1 MRQLEI
7 RTRRLVN
14 DTLAGEY
21 HSVFK
26 GRGMD
31 FDEVRE
37 YVPGDEVRTIDWNV
51 TARAGRPF
59 VKKFTEE
66 RELTILLLVDV
77 SASGNFGSAAQSKR
91 ELAAELASVL
101 AFSAIRNSDKV
112 GLILFTDRIEQYI
125 PPKKGRRHVLRV
137 VREILFY
144 QPRGR
149 GTDTVKALDFANHIL
164 HRRAIAFLISDFQ
177 SPGDPDQ
184 ALADLRR
191 AMRQT
196 NRRHDLVALHIQD
209 AREKSLPDVGVL
221 AIEDAE
227 TGEVVELD
235 TADPEVRARFEQ
247 EVNDRTQRLVRGFRA
262 EAIDT
267 LELDTALALFAGVAT
282 LLQKPGTETLMKN
295 RFKFNLWR
303 GLALSAAALS
313 LASLHGFALTMRARQ
328 VRQLRR
334 GTAALPLR

>member
-1 MRQLEI
+1 MNSDKAKTIMGRMRQLEI

-14 DTLAGEY
+14 DTLAGQY

-51 TARAGRPF
+51 TARTGHAF

-77 SASGNFGSAAQSKR
+77 SASGNFGSAERTKR
-91 ELAAELASVL
+91 ELAAELAGVL

-112 GLILFTDRIEQYI
+112 GLILYTDEVELYI

-137 VREILFY
+137 VREILYF
-144 QPRGR
+144 QPAGR

-164 HRRAIAFLISDFQ
+164 HRRAIAFLVSDFQ
-177 SPGDPDQ
+177 SSEDPEV
-184 ALADLRR
+184 ALAALRR
-191 AMRQT
+191 ALRQT
-196 NRRHDLVALHIQD
+196 NRRHDLIALHIQD
-209 AREKSLPDVGVL
+209 AREKSLPDVGL
-221 AIEDAE
+221 LNMEDAE

-235 TADPEVRARFEQ
+235 TADPEIRARFAADVTE
-247 EVNDRTQRLVRGFRA
+247 RTQLLIRGFRA
-262 EAIDT
+262 EGVDT
-267 LELDTALALFAGVAT
+267 LELDTGAPYLPALQRFF
-282 LLQKPGTETLMKN
+282 KN
-295 RFKFNLWR
+295 REQRN
-303 GLALSAAALS
+303 
-313 LASLHGFALTMRARQ
+313 
-328 VRQLRR
+328 
-334 GTAALPLR
+334 

>member
-14 DTLAGEY
+14 DSLAGQY

-51 TARAGRPF
+51 TARTGHPF

-66 RELTILLLVDV
+66 RELTMLLLVDV
-77 SASGNFGSAAQSKR
+77 SASGNFGSAPQSKR
-91 ELAAELASVL
+91 ELAAEIASVL

-112 GLILFTDRIEQYI
+112 GLILYTDRVEEYI
-125 PPKKGRRHVLRV
+125 PPKKGRRHVLRL
-137 VREILFY
+137 VREILFH

-177 SPGDPDQ
+177 SSEEPEL
-184 ALADLRR
+184 ALENLRR

-209 AREKSLPDVGVL
+209 AREKTLPDVGVL
-221 AIEDAE
+221 AIQDAE
-227 TGEVVELD
+227 TDEVVELD
-235 TADPEVRARFEQ
+235 TADPEIRRGFEK
-247 EVNDRTQRLVRGFRA
+247 EVNERTQRLVRGFRA

-267 LELDTALALFAGVAT
+267 LELDTALPYLPALQRFF
-282 LLQKPGTETLMKN
+282 KN
-295 RFKFNLWR
+295 RE
-303 GLALSAAALS
+303 
-313 LASLHGFALTMRARQ
+313 
-328 VRQLRR
+328 RR
-334 GTAALPLR
+334 H

>member
-1 MRQLEI
+1 MNPDRAKEIMSRMRKLEI

-14 DTLAGEY
+14 NTLAGEY

-77 SASGNFGSAAQSKR
+77 SASGNFGSAALSKR

-112 GLILFTDRIEQYI
+112 GLILYTDQIEQYI

-137 VREILFY
+137 VREILFH

-164 HRRAIAFLISDFQ
+164 RRRAIAFLISDFQ
-177 SPGDPDQ
+177 ASGDPDK
-184 ALADLRR
+184 ALEDLRR

-196 NRRHDLVALHIQD
+196 NRRHDLVALHIED
-209 AREKSLPDVGVL
+209 GREKSLPDVGVL
-221 AIEDAE
+221 AMEDAE
-227 TGEVVELD
+227 TGEVVELN
-235 TADPEVRARFEQ
+235 TADPEVRSRFAQ
-247 EVNDRTQRLVRGFRA
+247 ESNDRMQRLVRGFRG

-267 LELDTALALFAGVAT
+267 LELDTAAPYMPALQHF
-282 LLQKPGTETLMKN
+282 
-295 RFKFNLWR
+295 FKTR
-303 GLALSAAALS
+303 E
-313 LASLHGFALTMRARQ
+313 
-328 VRQLRR
+328 RR
-334 GTAALPLR
+334 RS

>member
-1 MRQLEI
+1 MNAEIARNNLGRMRQLEI

-14 DTLAGEY
+14 DSLAGEY
-21 HSVFK
+21 RSVFK

-31 FDEVRE
+31 FDDVRE
-37 YVPGDEVRTIDWNV
+37 YVPGDEIRTIDWNV

-66 RELTILLLVDV
+66 RELTLLLLVDV
-77 SASGNFGSAAQSKR
+77 SASGNFGSAAKSKR

-101 AFSAIRNSDKV
+101 AFSAIHNNDKV
-112 GLILFTDRIEQYI
+112 GLILYTDRVEEYI

-137 VREILFY
+137 VREILFHE
-144 QPRGR
+144 PRGR

-177 SPGDPDQ
+177 SSGDPDE
-184 ALADLRR
+184 ALIELRR

-221 AIEDAE
+221 AMEDAE
-227 TGEVVELD
+227 TDEVVELD
-235 TADPEVRARFEQ
+235 TADPEVRARFAEG
-247 EVNDRTQRLVRGFRA
+247 VNERTRRLVRGFRA

-267 LELDTALALFAGVAT
+267 LELDTALPYLPALQRFF
-282 LLQKPGTETLMKN
+282 QN
-295 RFKFNLWR
+295 RE
-303 GLALSAAALS
+303 
-313 LASLHGFALTMRARQ
+313 
-328 VRQLRR
+328 RR
-334 GTAALPLR
+334 H

>member
-1 MRQLEI
+1 MNPERAKTILNRMRQLEI
-7 RTRRLVN
+7 RTRRLVT

-37 YVPGDEVRTIDWNV
+37 YVAGDEVRTIDWNV

-66 RELTILLLVDV
+66 RELTILLIVDV

-91 ELAAELASVL
+91 ELAAEVASVL

-112 GLILFTDRIEQYI
+112 GLILYTDRIEEYI

-137 VREILFY
+137 AREILFHE
-144 QPRGR
+144 PCGH

-164 HRRAIAFLISDFQ
+164 RRRAIAFLISDFQ
-177 SPGDPDQ
+177 SPGDPGE
-184 ALADLRR
+184 ALEHLRR

-209 AREKSLPDVGVL
+209 GREKSLPNVGLL

-235 TADPEVRARFEQ
+235 TADPETRARFAREAS
-247 EVNDRTQRLVRGFRA
+247 ERTQQLVRGFRA

-267 LELDTALALFAGVAT
+267 LELDTAAPCLPAL
-282 LLQKPGTETLMKN
+282 Q
-295 RFKFNLWR
+295 RFFKTR
-303 GLALSAAALS
+303 E
-313 LASLHGFALTMRARQ
+313 
-328 VRQLRR
+328 RR
-334 GTAALPLR
+334 RS

>member
-1 MRQLEI
+1 MNPEKARSILSQMQKLEI

-14 DTLAGEY
+14 DSLAGEY

-37 YVPGDEVRTIDWNV
+37 YVAGDEVRTIDWNV

-66 RELTILLLVDV
+66 RELTILLMVDV
-77 SASGNFGSAAQSKR
+77 SASGNFGSAAKSKR

-112 GLILFTDRIEQYI
+112 GLILYSDRVEQYI

-137 VREILFY
+137 VREILFHE
-144 QPRGR
+144 PKGR

-177 SPGDPDQ
+177 SPGDPGK

-196 NRRHDLVALHIQD
+196 NRRHDLIAVHIED
-209 AREKSLPDVGVL
+209 AREKSLPNVGVL

-235 TADPEVRARFEQ
+235 TADPDVRKLFER
-247 EVNDRTQRLVRGFRA
+247 ETNDRTERLVKGFRA

-267 LELDTALALFAGVAT
+267 LELDTATPYLPALKHF
-282 LLQKPGTETLMKN
+282 
-295 RFKFNLWR
+295 FKSR
-303 GLALSAAALS
+303 E
-313 LASLHGFALTMRARQ
+313 
-328 VRQLRR
+328 RR
-334 GTAALPLR
+334 R

>member
-1 MRQLEI
+1 MNHMNPEKAKNILGRMRQLEI

-14 DTLAGEY
+14 DSLAGQY

-37 YVPGDEVRTIDWNV
+37 YVPGYEVRTIDWNV
-51 TARAGRPF
+51 TARTGHPF

-66 RELTILLLVDV
+66 RELTMLLLVDV
-77 SASGNFGSAAQSKR
+77 SASGNFGSAPQSKR
-91 ELAAELASVL
+91 ELAAEIASVL

-112 GLILFTDRIEQYI
+112 GLILYTDRVEEYI
-125 PPKKGRRHVLRV
+125 PPKKGRRHVLRL
-137 VREILFY
+137 VREILFH

-177 SPGDPDQ
+177 SSEEPEL
-184 ALADLRR
+184 ALENLRR

-209 AREKSLPDVGVL
+209 AREKTLPDVGVL
-221 AIEDAE
+221 AIQDAE
-227 TGEVVELD
+227 TDEVVELD
-235 TADPEVRARFEQ
+235 TADPEIRRGFEQ
-247 EVNDRTQRLVRGFRA
+247 EVNERTQRLVRGFRA

-267 LELDTALALFAGVAT
+267 LELDTALPYLPALQRFF
-282 LLQKPGTETLMKN
+282 KN
-295 RFKFNLWR
+295 RE
-303 GLALSAAALS
+303 
-313 LASLHGFALTMRARQ
+313 
-328 VRQLRR
+328 RR
-334 GTAALPLR
+334 H

>member
-1 MRQLEI
+1 MNPDRAKAIMSRMRQIEL

-14 DTLAGEY
+14 NSLAGEY

-77 SASGNFGSAAQSKR
+77 SASGNFGSAMQSKR

-112 GLILFTDRIEQYI
+112 GLILYTDRIEQYI

-137 VREILFY
+137 AREILFH
-144 QPRGR
+144 QPLGR
-149 GTDTVKALDFANHIL
+149 GTDTVKALDFSNHIL
-164 HRRAIAFLISDFQ
+164 RRRAIAFLISDFQ

-196 NRRHDLVALHIQD
+196 NRRHDLVALHIED
-209 AREKSLPDVGVL
+209 SREKSLPDVGML

-235 TADPEVRARFEQ
+235 TANPEVRSRFAREAT
-247 EVNDRTQRLVRGFRA
+247 DRTQRLVRGFRA

-267 LELDTALALFAGVAT
+267 LELDTAAPYLPALQHF
-282 LLQKPGTETLMKN
+282 
-295 RFKFNLWR
+295 FKTR
-303 GLALSAAALS
+303 E
-313 LASLHGFALTMRARQ
+313 
-328 VRQLRR
+328 RR
-334 GTAALPLR
+334 RS